1 MEALIGLLELLGGI
15 IFVFAAGHTFARMS
29 GYGEFYDRMLHD
41 DDADFEIT
49 IKKDDMDNDDDI
61 IHHVSI

>member
-1 MEALIGLLELLGGI
+1 
-15 IFVFAAGHTFARMS
+15 MS
-29 GYGEFYDRMLHD
+29 GYYEFYDRMLYD
-41 DDADFEIT
+41 EDADFVIK